1 MVFLARHLRRRQGL
15 LLFFLAAAACGGGQ
29 LAVSATSPD
38 GGSTGGN
45 PPPGPTPKGP
55 DATAPSSDGGSPGAD
70 DAGAGAPVD
79 AGPPLTSCAPLLA
92 DAGGASQWVYVDPSG
107 KLAYKALPAGDT
119 ILDFSSAGYGGGGVA
134 LPSVPPQAS
143 VHPSG
148 GDDTAAIQAAID
160 QVSKLPLANGFRGAV
175 VLDAGTYQ
183 LQGSL
188 TLAASGV
195 VLRGAGSGAGGT
207 TLSLT
212 GTPRTVF
219 AIGGTGK
226 AQKGAMAATIT
237 DAYVPSGASTF
248 HVDNPSALSVG
259 QTVFVGRPVTAAWV
273 TFMGMD
279 MLVRNGMP
287 QTWLSPGTVIE
298 TDRTITA
305 IQGNAVTVDVPL
317 SDSLDAK
324 YVTPPG
330 ASVTPYTFPGR
341 LSQIG
346 LESLHVVAPGAVS
359 AINQASF
366 ELLGMDAIEDSWVS
380 DVAAEGFLNGLSIG
394 GTAKRVTLTRTT
406 FLHTA
411 AVDGSAGYPADFGV
425 GGQQVLLDRCGSNG
439 DHVFSV
445 VTQATEP
452 GPNVVLNLA
461 ARGGS
466 TNLAP
471 HQRWA
476 TGLLVDGL
484 DSPTGGVDLMNRAT
498 AGSGQ
503 GWAIGFGVVWNANAA
518 SMLIEQPPG
527 SQNWAIGSTGAVS
540 KASTGAIDSPG
551 VRATPG
557 SLYLAQLCERLGPA
571 AVTAIGY

>member
-1 MVFLARHLRRRQGL
+1 MAFLARHLQRRRSL
-15 LLFFLAAAACGGGQ
+15 LVVLAASACGGGQ
-29 LAVSATSPD
+29 LAVSASGND
-38 GGSTGGN
+38 GGTPGSSV
-45 PPPGPTPKGP
+45 PPGAAP
-55 DATAPSSDGGSPGAD
+55 DATAPTPGSSPDGASPGGD
-70 DAGAGAPVD
+70 DAGGGAPAD

-92 DAGGASQWVYVDPSG
+92 DAGGASQWVYVNPAG
-107 KLAYKALPAGDT
+107 KLAYKALPSGDT
-119 ILDFSSAGYGGGGVA
+119 ILDFSYAGYSGGGVA
-134 LPSVPPQAS
+134 LPSAPAQAN
-143 VHPSG
+143 VHASG

-160 QVSKLPLANGFRGAV
+160 QVSKLPLTNGLRGAV
-175 VLDAGTYQ
+175 VLDPGPYQ
-183 LQGSL
+183 LAGSL

-207 TLSLT
+207 TLNLT
-212 GTPRTVF
+212 GSPRTVF
-219 AIGGTGK
+219 TIGGAGK
-226 AQKGAMAATIT
+226 AQKGATAATIT
-237 DAYVPSGASTF
+237 DPYVPSGASTF
-248 HVDNPSALSVG
+248 HVDNPSGLAVG
-259 QTVFVGRPVTAAWV
+259 QTVFIGRPVTAAWV
-273 TFMGMD
+273 AFMGMNT
-279 MLVRNGMP
+279 LVRNGMP
-287 QTWLSPGTVIE
+287 QTWISAGAVID

-330 ASVTPYTFPGR
+330 ATVTPYTFPGR

-366 ELLGMDAIEDSWVS
+366 ELLGMDAIEDSWVR
-380 DVAAEGFLNGLSIG
+380 DVGAEGFLNGLSIG
-394 GTAKRVTLTRTT
+394 GSAKRITLARTT

-425 GGQQVLLDRCGSNG
+425 DGQQVLFDRCGSDG

-452 GPNVVLNLA
+452 GPNVILNMEA
-461 ARGGS
+461 KGAS
-466 TNLAP
+466 TNLSP

-476 TGLLVDGL
+476 TGLLIDGL
-484 DSPTGGVDLMNRAT
+484 DSPTGGVQLMNRGT

-503 GWAIGFGVVWNANAA
+503 GWAVGFGVVWNANVA

-527 SQNWAIGSTGAVS
+527 SQNWAIGSTGTVE

-557 SLYLAQLCERLGPA
+557 SLYLAQLCERLGPQ
-571 AVTAIGY
+571 AVSAIGY